1 MRAYI
6 HNGRDWSTRHWPIAL
21 TASVMPFKSGIIDGE
36 VVALDDQHRSCSI
49 SVSTCLN
56 KRAEPIPFTPSKA
69 VDSKAMGGWY
79 GETEAAIL
87 PS

>member
-36 VVALDDQHRSCSI
+36 VVALDDQHRSCFNVGIDMPQQARGANTLHSI
-49 SVSTCLN
+49 KSG
-56 KRAEPIPFTPSKA
+56 R
-69 VDSKAMGGWY
+69 
-79 GETEAAIL
+79 
-87 PS
+87 